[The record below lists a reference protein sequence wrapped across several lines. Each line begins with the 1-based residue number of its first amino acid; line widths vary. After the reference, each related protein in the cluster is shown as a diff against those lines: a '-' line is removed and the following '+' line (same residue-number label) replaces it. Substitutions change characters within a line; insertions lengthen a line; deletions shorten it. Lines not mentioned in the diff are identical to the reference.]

1 MSFENDFNQSDS
13 SLDFSNGRDLYDEDI
28 TSQTDYRILLD
39 DLNDI
44 NIKENFSEE
53 ISPIFKE
60 STTIYKSKA
69 KEFNDDVGQCGEESS
84 QNNLSSIDS
93 IDFWNRAVKE
103 IIIKRYQCR
112 ICQKIFD
119 DEYVV
124 KSHFLTAHQNCFK
137 NKDRNE
143 NNAIESHVNNEIAQS
158 NLLENSSLPANEK
171 IVRNK
176 KPRKAIRNVVK
187 FTSKNKNQKT
197 KRKRKYPCDWPDCN
211 YIAINSVHLKSHK
224 NIHTKER
231 PYRCTWNDCDDKKF
245 VCEFEGCSR
254 KFIASSHLRKH
265 AMIHLGL
272 KPFQCGHE
280 GCEYRSNRPID
291 VTNHQKKHCDL
302 EKLICLNS

>member
-231 PYRCTWNDCDDKKF
+231 PYRCTWNDCGQTF
-245 VCEFEGCSR
+245 TQ
-254 KFIASSHLRKH
+254 SST
-265 AMIHLGL
+265 L
-272 KPFQCGHE
+272 K
-280 GCEYRSNRPID
+280 
-291 VTNHQKKHCDL
+291 L
-302 EKLICLNS
+302 